1 MLFNLQVSAI
11 KSRMK
16 VQNFLFSLIPQ
27 GKPTLFTGEGAS
39 ETLCENIAGFGHKK
53 ILIVTDKVL
62 VKLGTLDGIIKV
74 LTDKGVGVVLFDE
87 VEPDPS
93 YKIVD
98 AGTATFLKEQCDAV
112 LAVGGGSSIDAA
124 KVIALAAANRT
135 KNSIKLAGVYRARR
149 FPKPLYAAPTTAGT
163 GSEVTLAAVI
173 SHPETHVKMPVVD
186 HRTLPLAAA
195 LDPLLMKGMPPHIT
209 AATGM
214 DALTHAIESYIAT
227 TSNRNTELYSRSAVK
242 AIFTALPTAYEN
254 GNDLAARE
262 MMAMA
267 SFNAGYAF
275 TKTLVGYV
283 HGIAHHFGSFYGTPH
298 GLANALLLPYV
309 LEFSKDAVEEKLAIL
324 ARDIDLD
331 KKDLGKN
338 TKKKLSNE
346 ALAQAFIDEVYI
358 LRKRVGIPDVLDKLK
373 KEDIKNIASEALK
386 ETHAQYAVPKYM
398 DLPTCEA
405 LIEKLLP

>member
-1 MLFNLQVSAI
+1 MRENMLFDLQVSAI

-27 GKPTLFTGEGAS
+27 GKPTLFTGAGAS
-39 ETLCENIAGFGHKK
+39 DRLCENIAGFGHKK

-62 VKLGTLDGIIKV
+62 VKLGALDNMQKV
-74 LTDKGVGVVLFDE
+74 FADKGVSVVVFDG
-87 VEPDPS
+87 VEPDPT
-93 YKIVD
+93 YAVVD
-98 AGTATFLKEQCDAV
+98 AGTALFLKEKCDAI

-135 KNSIKLAGVYRARR
+135 SNSIKLAGVYRSRR
-149 FPKPLYAAPTTAGT
+149 FPKPFYAAPTTAGT

-173 SHPETHVKMPVVD
+173 SHPETHVKMPIID

-214 DALTHAIESYIAT
+214 DALTHAIESFVAT
-227 TSNRNTELYSRSAVK
+227 TSTRHTELYARSAVK
-242 AIFTALPTAYEN
+242 AIFQALPIAYEK
-254 GNDLAARE
+254 GEDLAARE

-283 HGIAHHFGSFYGTPH
+283 HGIAHHFGAIYGTPH
-298 GLANALLLPYV
+298 GLANSLVLPHV
-309 LEFSKDAVEEKLAIL
+309 LDFYKDAIPEKLAELAREIGLGKKNDNEEKLAQL
-324 ARDIDLD
+324 
-331 KKDLGKN
+331 
-338 TKKKLSNE
+338 
-346 ALAQAFIDEVYI
+346 FVDEVYA
-358 LRKRVGIPDVLDKLK
+358 LRKHVGIPDVLAALK
-373 KEDIKNIASEALK
+373 REDIKAIASAALK

-398 DLPTCEA
+398 DLKTCEA
-405 LIEKLLP
+405 MLEKLLP